1 MQTTDRNGEN
11 LFLGDLNKLSLRKI
25 LILGTLC
32 NEKGHRFTSES
43 YDDAGNLRIER
54 TGLSPND
61 NSKANQLNTYKK
73 LYVLQALFLL
83 VSDAKFS
90 KFLRQEIPMGSIYLS
105 PTFSIITA
113 FSKKV
118 GAHFSHLYRM
128 A

>member
-73 LYVLQALFLL
+73 LYVLQALFCLFPTQNLKVFKAGNTNGVDIPVANLL
-83 VSDAKFS
+83 DYHSLF
-90 KFLRQEIPMGSIYLS
+90 
-105 PTFSIITA
+105 
-113 FSKKV
+113 
-118 GAHFSHLYRM
+118 
-128 A
+128 